1 MLATM
6 RVVVVL
12 PFVPETSTTP
22 SGSCA
27 NVRDRNPRVDA
38 FHDFAGE
45 RAATADAARRARPR
59 ARHCPM
65 ATGLRRNSKPYH
77 TASCWDW

>member
-1 MLATM
+1 M

-27 NVRDRNPRVDA
+27 ECARQELRVDA

-45 RAATADAARRARPR
+45 RAATAVRQTGGRAHGLAAS
-59 ARHCPM
+59 
-65 ATGLRRNSKPYH
+65 TGLRRNSKPYH